1 MNKAQAFF
9 WLLAITPLLQS
20 GRLPSG
26 WQGASGPIQHQKVLI
41 AAAADLRYAMDTLV
55 AVYRQAHPGSDIQVV
70 YGSSGNFY
78 EQIRNGA
85 PFDLFFSADRNY
97 PDQLQTQGK
106 VIGTVTDY
114 GIGRLVLWSL
124 RLDPAAQGIHTLEA
138 PAISKI
144 AIANPDHA
152 PYGKRAV
159 ESLRYYGIYDKISP
173 KLVIGENISQAAQF
187 AMSGSADAGIIALA
201 LALSPPM
208 RQTGGKYWLIPD
220 ASHGRL
226 EQGYALLPHAT
237 GNNDALDFQA
247 FIRSAAARSILN
259 RFGFGNP

>member
-9 WLLAITPLLQS
+9 WLAAIVPFLQS
-20 GRLPSG
+20 GRP
-26 WQGASGPIQHQKVLI
+26 AQHQKVLI

-55 AVYRQAHPGSDIQVV
+55 AVYKQAHPASDVQVV

-106 VIGTVTDY
+106 VLGTVTDY

-124 RLDPAAQGIHTLEA
+124 KLDPSVLGIHTLEA
-138 PAISKI
+138 PSVSKI

-159 ESLRYYGIYDKISP
+159 ESLRYYGIYDKVSP
-173 KLVIGENISQAAQF
+173 RLVIGENISQAAQF
-187 AMSGSADAGIIALA
+187 AMSGSADAGLIALA

-220 ASHGRL
+220 GSHGRL
-226 EQGYALLPHAT
+226 EQGYALLTHAG
-237 GNNDALDFQA
+237 GNDDARDFQA
-247 FIRSAAARSILN
+247 FIRSAPARTILN
-259 RFGFGNP
+259 RFGFNNP